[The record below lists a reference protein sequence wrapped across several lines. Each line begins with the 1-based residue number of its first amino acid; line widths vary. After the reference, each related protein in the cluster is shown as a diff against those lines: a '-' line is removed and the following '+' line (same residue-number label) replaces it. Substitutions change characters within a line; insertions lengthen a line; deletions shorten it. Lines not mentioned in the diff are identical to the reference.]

1 MLQVDPH
8 ATPRTLRAVPDA
20 ADVAARFRDASTS
33 GVHALLGVE
42 LVEAT
47 PTRVELRLSVGP
59 KVHQPFGLL
68 HGGVSALLA
77 ESAASIGGAVASEEG
92 KTVVGI
98 ELNANHVRGMR
109 EGTLTAV
116 ATPVS
121 VGRRIQVWS
130 IELTDQDGRVI
141 CVSRCTLA
149 VIDVPAG

>member
-1 MLQVDPH
+1 MPELTDRMANA
-8 ATPRTLRAVPDA
+8 ATT
-20 ADVAARFRDASTS
+20 
-33 GVHALLGVE
+33 GIHALLGVE
-42 LVEAT
+42 LVEVTAA
-47 PTRVELRLSVGP
+47 RVELRIEVGP

-77 ESAASIGGAVASEEG
+77 ESAASIGGAVAAPEG
-92 KTVVGI
+92 HTVVGI

-149 VIDVPAG
+149 VIEIPTS

>member
-1 MLQVDPH
+1 MPELTDRIMH
-8 ATPRTLRAVPDA
+8 GA
-20 ADVAARFRDASTS
+20 TS
-33 GVHALLGVE
+33 GIHGLLGVE
-42 LVEAT
+42 LVEVTAS
-47 PTRVELRLSVGP
+47 RVELRIEVGP

-77 ESAASIGGAVASEEG
+77 ESAASIGGAVAAQEG
-92 KTVVGI
+92 HTVVGI
-98 ELNANHVRGMR
+98 ELNANHVRSMR
-109 EGTLTAV
+109 DGTLTAV

-149 VIDVPAG
+149 VIEAPAS